1 MSRDEAL
8 TARAAMLI
16 RRPVAEV
23 FEAFVD
29 PAVTSQFWFTDG
41 SGRLEAGRRVTWRW
55 RMYGASVQVDVKA
68 VEPNRRIL
76 VEWSGEGESPTAVEW
91 LFTARDD
98 GTTFVRIANRG
109 FRGEAAESRGRRSP
123 PPRASRW
130 CCPRSRRGSS
140 TGSRWRSS
148 PTAFRRGSITPRE
161 AHAVREP
168 GAAAGRSPGA
178 SVRRARRPRLGMPQR
193 QVLRTIELL
202 AERVLPLLARDLG

>member
-41 SGRLEAGRRVTWRW
+41 SGRLEAGRRVTWQW

-98 GTTFVRIANRG
+98 GTTFVRIANWG
-109 FRGEAAESRGRRSP
+109 FRGEAADVARQAVASTEGFALVLSALKAWLEHGLALALVADRFP
-123 PPRASRW
+123 PGIDHSA
-130 CCPRSRRGSS
+130 
-140 TGSRWRSS
+140 
-148 PTAFRRGSITPRE
+148 
-161 AHAVREP
+161 
-168 GAAAGRSPGA
+168 
-178 SVRRARRPRLGMPQR
+178 
-193 QVLRTIELL
+193 
-202 AERVLPLLARDLG
+202 